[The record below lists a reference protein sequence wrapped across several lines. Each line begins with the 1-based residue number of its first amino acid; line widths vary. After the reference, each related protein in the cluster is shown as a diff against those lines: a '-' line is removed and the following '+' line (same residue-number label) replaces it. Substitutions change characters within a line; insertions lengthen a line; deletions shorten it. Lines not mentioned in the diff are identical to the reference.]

1 MIEETP
7 IVEIAAVIFMASCSF
22 FTKKWVETG
31 VACFFVIVIES
42 ITIYYNSYLDV
53 YFNYLGIFY
62 AYLAIVFCI
71 LSYKSSFV
79 SAYAYVLYVAAYF
92 LFTIEDTFMEW
103 GVIISDSVFYGNY
116 SAIMYGCLAI
126 LVYAVTYDRMG
137 VNRLGAGKDLPWFSP
152 NTHFHSENNL

>member
-1 MIEETP
+1 MGLVI
-7 IVEIAAVIFMASCSF
+7 IAVALMCKYRNKAREAIMACSF
-22 FTKKWVETG
+22 LILLELAT
-31 VACFFVIVIES
+31 FV
-42 ITIYYNSYLDV
+42 YHNYLDI
-53 YFNYLGIFY
+53 YFAYLIIFY
-62 AYLAIVFCI
+62 AYIAILFGY
-71 LSYKSSFV
+71 LSSKSSFL
-79 SAYAYVLYVAAYF
+79 SAYAYILYVTAYF
-92 LFTIEDTFMEW
+92 LFAIEDTFIEW

>member
-7 IVEIAAVIFMASCSF
+7 IVEIAAVIFMASCFF

-42 ITIYYNSYLDV
+42 ITIYYNSYLDI
-53 YFNYLGIFY
+53 YFAYLIIFY
-62 AYLAIVFCI
+62 AYIAILFGY
-71 LSYKSSFV
+71 LSSKSSFV
-79 SAYAYVLYVAAYF
+79 SAYAYILYVAAYF
-92 LFTIEDTFMEW
+92 LFAIEDTFVEW

-137 VNRLGAGKDLPWFSP
+137 VNRLRAYSYMP
-152 NTHFHSENNL
+152 